1 MSSETIN
8 ELVGSLTHLQ
18 DKLQKL
24 DGETRRLGELRGDLK
39 SVASSLTATGKEL
52 QAVAASMADGA
63 ATMRTLDM
71 AATLKRLAEIEKA
84 LDTRSRELE
93 KAIEREIV
101 QLAESLKLQVSTQ
114 LDALPG
120 QIGPTV
126 ANAFDKQFATTK
138 SAIDSLVT
146 DAGARHQ
153 SLGAS
158 LQSGVDKLLADMSD
172 RSTVASQALSRLQS
186 SVLEASSTQL
196 ASMMKAL
203 AEAETRNIA
212 QSKALEGA
220 LLAGTSKA
228 RLMATLA
235 FVVATLGAIASV
247 VSLFV

>member
-39 SVASSLTATGKEL
+39 SVASSLTATGKEF

-93 KAIEREIV
+93 KVIEREIV
-101 QLAESLKLQVSTQ
+101 QLGESLKLQVSTQ

-120 QIGPTV
+120 LIGPTV

-146 DAGARHQ
+146 DADSRHQ
-153 SLGAS
+153 LLTAS
-158 LQSGVDKLLADMSD
+158 VQSGVDNILADTNN
-172 RSTVASQALSRLQS
+172 RSTAASQALTQLQS
-186 SVLEASSTQL
+186 AVARS
-196 ASMMKAL
+196 
-203 AEAETRNIA
+203 IA
-212 QSKALEGA
+212 QANAHESALRA
-220 LLAGTSKA
+220 SIRTTS
-228 RLMATLA
+228 LMATLA
-235 FVVATLGAIASV
+235 FAVATISAVAAILSI
-247 VSLFV
+247 FI